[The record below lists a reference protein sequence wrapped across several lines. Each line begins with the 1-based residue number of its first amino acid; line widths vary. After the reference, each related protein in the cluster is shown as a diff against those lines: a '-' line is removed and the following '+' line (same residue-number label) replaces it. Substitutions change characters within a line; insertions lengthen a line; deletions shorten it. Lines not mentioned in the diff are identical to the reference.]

1 MTDGR
6 VPRPSARRTRRHSE
20 NGQADSRCG
29 GGSQVSLNRS
39 DEGCEVRGPVRARS
53 ERHEEDQPAGPSPVR
68 VGVWTDVRNL
78 LGWQLKLLISISHDP
93 RYTLTHMLDAS
104 DDRPATAEQGWGG
117 RLWKALDRLEAGV
130 ARRRFTE
137 RWASAR
143 HDANEADDID
153 DVVPVDAQLLERIA
167 PGLER
172 RQVGSTIPAEV
183 LTTLNLDVVL
193 CFGHEVPGTDVITAA
208 RHGAWSIEP
217 TNDTIARGG
226 PAGFWEVA
234 DRREFT
240 GAQLRQH
247 RPDGTSAVVR
257 RASYVTVR
265 SSWNETRRRASAK
278 SILLVLD
285 ALEELATFG
294 QLHPIADSRPLRV
307 FDRAVKGNP
316 GPLAVARMIGLTAST
331 TLRSAID
338 HRRRPGR
345 WRILV
350 NWGAIEGRSLSE
362 MIELVAPPGRY
373 WADPFVVTRDG
384 RTLLFFEDLD
394 LTTGRGRISTT
405 ELTRDGHGPVDVV
418 MEPDH
423 HLSYPFLVTVGDDL
437 YMIPESCEAREV
449 ALWRCV
455 ESPAEW
461 HKVRVLLPGL
471 SAVDTS
477 VIYRDERWWIFT
489 SIDRSGF
496 GDHADELHLF
506 WTDDLLNGALV
517 AHPRNPIVADPRI
530 ARMAGSF
537 ITASDGTL
545 YRPAQ
550 VGGWHYGVSLKFMR
564 VDRLDAEGYTE
575 TLVESV
581 GPNWSRHREG
591 IHHACSTPDVTV
603 FDVCVRDGLH
613 RPT

>member
-1 MTDGR
+1 M
-6 VPRPSARRTRRHSE
+6 
-20 NGQADSRCG
+20 
-29 GGSQVSLNRS
+29 
-39 DEGCEVRGPVRARS
+39 RAQN
-53 ERHEEDQPAGPSPVR
+53 ERHDEEQPTEHSPVR
-68 VGVWTDVRNL
+68 VGVWTDLRNL
-78 LGWQLKLLISISHDP
+78 LGWQIKLLTAISHDP
-93 RYTLTHMLDAS
+93 RYTLAHILDAS
-104 DDRPATAEQGWGG
+104 DDRLTTPDSRWGG
-117 RLWKALDRLEAGV
+117 RLWQALDRLEAGV

-137 RWASAR
+137 RWTSAH
-143 HDANEADDID
+143 HDVD
-153 DVVPVDAQLLERIA
+153 DVVPIDAQLLDRIA

-172 RQVGSTIPAEV
+172 SDVDSTTRAAV
-183 LTTLNLDVVL
+183 LSGLNLDVLL
-193 CFGHEVPGTDVITAA
+193 CLGQQVPDTNFIAAA

-247 RPDGTSAVVR
+247 RHDGTSVIAR

-285 ALEELATFG
+285 ALEELASVG
-294 QLHPIADSRPLRV
+294 RLRPIADSRALRV
-307 FDRAVKGNP
+307 FDRPVKGNP
-316 GPLAVARMIGLTAST
+316 GPLTAARIIGLTATT

-373 WADPFVVTRDG
+373 WADPFVVTRAG
-384 RTLLFFEDLD
+384 RTQLFFEDLD

-405 ELTRDGHGPVDVV
+405 QLTRDGHGPVDVV
-418 MEPDH
+418 MAPDH
-423 HLSYPFLVTVGDDL
+423 HLSYPFLITVGDDL
-437 YMIPESCEAREV
+437 YMIPESCQAQEV
-449 ALWRCV
+449 TLWRCTEFPV
-455 ESPAEW
+455 GWE
-461 HKVRVLLPGL
+461 KVRVLLPGL
-471 SAVDTS
+471 SAVDTT
-477 VIYRDERWWIFT
+477 VIYRDGRWWIFT

-506 WTDDLLNGALV
+506 STDDLLSGALV
-517 AHPRNPIVADPRI
+517 AHPRNPIVADPRM

-550 VGGWHYGVSLKFMR
+550 IGGWHYGAGLKFMR
-564 VDRLDAEGYTE
+564 VDLLDGEGYAE

-581 GPNWSRHREG
+581 GPNWSRRREG

-613 RPT
+613 RPI